1 MGIFATRAA
10 AEMFVAGDPFVT
22 EGVIKAYE
30 IREWNDILTPDE

>member
-1 MGIFATRAA
+1 
-10 AEMFVAGDPFVT
+10 MFVAGDPFVT